1 MLPQLAAYRVLL
13 RSITAAFKGDAFML
27 QQSRREVRHK
37 YQEAAGLTD
46 PAEVQKKVAEA
57 KEAAD
62 FIRTNV
68 VQAQLNERGNFA
80 MQVEEHHADSTAE
93 EAAIRPS
100 RPMS

>member
-27 QQSRREVRHK
+27 RQSKLEVRHK
-37 YQEAAGLTD
+37 YQEASSLTD
-46 PAEVQKKVAEA
+46 AAEVQKRVAEA

-68 VQAQLNERGNFA
+68 VQAKLNGRGNFA
-80 MQVEEHHADSTAE
+80 MHVEEHHADSTAE
-93 EAAIRPS
+93 EAAIRPN
-100 RPMS
+100 RPVS